1 MVSQTNNK
9 NPQWIDEVV
18 GVDRDI
24 ECKTGLKSTVTV
36 KGPDGKE
43 INPTGIPYDDNGDP
57 VPVWEELKQGS
68 YIDWEA
74 TTINDGKNESDK
86 LYVDLAYYDMFY
98 FTKTLNQVMDSL
110 TEEEDELILTDIST
124 YMDLITDRT
133 VEAINPL
140 LLYKTVWSDTVTT
153 DSNGKATG
161 RIEFPPQWPKT
172 EYNLLIRYGYDYD
185 SEKSDW
191 DKSVDF
197 WWKERGPTIVFAVI
211 SLIIGIILLISGVG
225 APLALGV
232 LIFTAEIIAE
242 CVLMYRSI
250 QENAWGMAG
259 RNKYGCDFPT
269 NSWVHGYGFGLETKE
284 GNEEAVASG
293 ISPMNQEIVVLGE
306 DYIKAQGLAK
316 SLAVGTAV
324 MAIFFTFVAKLKKR
338 RRGEG

>member
-9 NPQWIDEVV
+9 NPHWIDEVV

-24 ECKTGLKSTVTV
+24 ECKTGLKSTVIV

-43 INPTGIPYDDNGDP
+43 INPTAIPYDDNGDP
-57 VPVWEELKQGS
+57 VPAWEELKQGS

-74 TTINDGKNESDK
+74 TTISDGENKSDK

-98 FTKTLNQVMDSL
+98 FTKVFNEVLDNL
-110 TEEEDELILTDIST
+110 TEAEEELILTDISA
-124 YMDLITDRT
+124 YMDLTSERT
-133 VEAINPL
+133 LEAINPM

-153 DSNGKATG
+153 DANGKASG

-172 EYNLLIRYGYDYD
+172 EYNLLIRYGYDWD

-197 WWKERGPTIVFAVI
+197 WWKEMGPTIVFAVI
-211 SLIIGIILLISGVG
+211 SLIVAIVLAMTGVG
-225 APLALGV
+225 APLAVGA
-232 LIFTAEIIAE
+232 LIFTVEIIAE
-242 CVLMYRSI
+242 LVFMYRNI

-259 RNKYGCDFPT
+259 LNQYGCDFPT
-269 NSWVHGYGFGLETKE
+269 NSWVHGYGFGLETE
-284 GNEEAVASG
+284 IGNEEAVESE
-293 ISPMNQEIVVLGE
+293 ISPMNQEMIVLGE

-316 SLAVGTAV
+316 SVAVGTTV
-324 MAIFFTFVAKLKKR
+324 MLIFFTLVARIKKR
-338 RRGEG
+338 RRGDG